1 MSDYLNSINSPEDL
15 KKLSLDQRTVLCS
28 ELREFM
34 IETVSKTGGHLA
46 SNLGIVELT
55 VALHT
60 VFNCPEDT
68 FVFDVGHQ
76 SYVHKLLT
84 GRTKDPALSMVKSI
98 VHSLGYTLD
107 DLDDTKKDIVFTNN
121 SEGDIHKQ
129 KLLENYDLLNE
140 NAQHTLVE
148 YSEFMVSKRENLKD
162 NYNCDKM
169 NA

>member
-1 MSDYLNSINSPEDL
+1 MWLDKLRQMKKEAGKTSQMISD
-15 KKLSLDQRTVLCS
+15 
-28 ELREFM
+28 
-34 IETVSKTGGHLA
+34 ETGISKST
-46 SNLGIVELT
+46 I
-55 VALHT
+55 
-60 VFNCPEDT
+60 D
-68 FVFDVGHQ
+68 
-76 SYVHKLLT
+76 KLLT

-140 NAQHTLVE
+140 NARHTLVE
-148 YSEFMVSKRENLKD
+148 YSDFMVSKRDNLKD
-162 NYNCDKM
+162 DYNCDKM

>member
-84 GRTKDPALSMVKSI
+84 GRREKFD
-98 VHSLGYTLD
+98 TLRQ
-107 DLDDTKKDIVFTNN
+107 KNGISGFPKP
-121 SEGDIHKQ
+121 SESR
-129 KLLENYDLLNE
+129 YDKIGR
-140 NAQHTLVE
+140 AHV
-148 YSEFMVSKRENLKD
+148 
-162 NYNCDKM
+162 
-169 NA
+169 